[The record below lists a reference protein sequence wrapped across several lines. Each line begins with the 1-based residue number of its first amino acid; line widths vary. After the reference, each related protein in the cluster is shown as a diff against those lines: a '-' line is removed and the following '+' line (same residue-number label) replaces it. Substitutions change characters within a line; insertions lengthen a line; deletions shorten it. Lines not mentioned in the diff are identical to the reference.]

1 VTFPVAANLFP
12 HYADPG
18 ERVWYARQVHGAPD
32 PRLRVGYGFV
42 EYEWLALDV
51 VAVKVRSDTGVVI
64 DLLPEFGDR
73 IKVVRTGT
81 EDPTV

>member
-1 VTFPVAANLFP
+1 MTYPVAANLFP

-18 ERVWYARQVHGAPD
+18 DRVWYARQVHDEVD
-32 PRLRVGYGFV
+32 PRLRLGYGFV

-51 VAVKVRSDTGVVI
+51 VAVKVRTDGGRLV

-73 IKVVRTGT
+73 VKVVRTGT
-81 EDPTV
+81 EDPGA